1 MTEVAENGTLIALDA
16 GVRETGWAVFCNGQI
31 EATGTIAVRSRHR
44 VDASV
49 RVAHLIES
57 LDSLMDRWNPDAVA
71 CSQPTGIGWKVPAL
85 VLLDEALAEW
95 STGHRLGLYSYTAQE
110 VRTAVAGHPNASR
123 GDLGYAVMMR
133 FGLIGLSKTTHEWE
147 AIAIGGY
154 HLRRWAN

>member
-1 MTEVAENGTLIALDA
+1 MALDA
-16 GVRETGWAVFCNGQI
+16 GVRETGWAVFSDGQI

-44 VDASV
+44 IDASV
-49 RVAHLIES
+49 RVAHLIEA
-57 LDSLMDRWNPDAVA
+57 LDDLMTRWKPDAVA

-85 VLLDEALAEW
+85 QLLDTSLAEW
-95 STGHRLGLYSYTAQE
+95 SEGHRLCLYSYTAQE

-133 FGLIGLSKTTHEWE
+133 FGLIGQSKTTHEWE

-154 HLRRWAN
+154 HLRFWATS